1 VLTDYSI
8 FADPLFLLLGVAP
21 GLLILLFVF
30 ASALGRQSGLGFAS
44 VTLVAFAM
52 SLITSSFTI
61 VMAHQKG
68 GMDFDFY
75 SEYWV
80 PAIVYVLVFILTA
93 KLAKQ
98 HFSADL
104 LGTGTF
110 GALVLAAF
118 MAVTYLWVRF
128 HEFAGQF

>member
-1 VLTDYSI
+1 VLTGYSI
-8 FADPLFLLLGVAP
+8 FSDPFFLLLGVAP

-30 ASALGRQSGLGFAS
+30 ASAVGRQTGLGFVS
-44 VTLVAFAM
+44 VTLVAFSI

-68 GMDFDFY
+68 GIDFDFY

-80 PAIVYVLVFILTA
+80 PAIVYVLALILTA

-98 HFSADL
+98 RCSADL
-104 LGTGTF
+104 LGTGAF
-110 GALVLAAF
+110 GSLVLAAF